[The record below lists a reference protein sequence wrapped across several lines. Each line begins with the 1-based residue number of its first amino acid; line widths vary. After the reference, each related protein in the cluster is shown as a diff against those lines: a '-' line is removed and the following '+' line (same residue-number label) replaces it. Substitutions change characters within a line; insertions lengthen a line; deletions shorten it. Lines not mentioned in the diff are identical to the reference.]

1 MRQRL
6 GLADVLIKTPQVII
20 LDEPTLGL
28 DPEGVRELLEL
39 IRRLS
44 KEEGLTVLLSSHQ
57 LHQVQQVCDRVGV
70 FVGGKLIAQGDIPQL
85 SRELF
90 AGAAFIVDARV
101 ATRTFKKVRSEEH
114 TTEIQSLMRL

>member
-1 MRQRL
+1 MLDRVGLTDQGKKRTGTYSRGMRQRL

-70 FVGGKLIAQGDIPQL
+70 FVGGKLM
-85 SRELF
+85 
-90 AGAAFIVDARV
+90 IVRASVWERG
-101 ATRTFKKVRSEEH
+101 
-114 TTEIQSLMRL
+114 